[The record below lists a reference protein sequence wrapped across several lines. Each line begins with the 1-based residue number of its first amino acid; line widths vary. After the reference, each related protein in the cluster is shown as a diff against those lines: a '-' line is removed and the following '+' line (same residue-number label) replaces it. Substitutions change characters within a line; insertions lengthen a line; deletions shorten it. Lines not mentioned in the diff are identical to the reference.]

1 MKGEVVTF
9 QMSKATEIREVRWMY
24 KRDACLLSTI
34 HNSEMK
40 TGRVMNKFQ
49 NLKKPFHNDR
59 VGGVG
64 TTLQT
69 TQLSGKERKNIIK
82 RFFLPY

>member
-1 MKGEVVTF
+1 
-9 QMSKATEIREVRWMY
+9 MY

-40 TGRVMNKFQ
+40 TGREMNKFQ
-49 NLKKPFHNDR
+49 NLKKPFYND
-59 VGGVG
+59 
-64 TTLQT
+64 
-69 TQLSGKERKNIIK
+69 SGRSGHHIADNSVEWKRGEKK